1 MAQNNANSKKLSGVV
16 GIFDEP
22 RALIM
27 ATKKAR
33 EFGFKHFDA
42 FTPYPVHGL
51 EVAAGLKRSPIPY
64 VTFVFGLVGCVLAF
78 LYQYWT
84 SAIDWALNIGGKPY
98 NSWPAFVPIMF
109 EVTILLG
116 GLSTAAA
123 LFIFCGLPNLKKK
136 AFDLSITRDRFAL
149 MIETPNLATNLDVKD
164 NLKKTK
170 EFLQSVGA
178 KEVREVYEEGWGF
191 SL

>member
-1 MAQNNANSKKLSGVV
+1 MIQNNSNHKKLSGVV

-22 RALIM
+22 HALIM
-27 ATKKAR
+27 ATKKTR
-33 EFGFKHFDA
+33 EFGFKYFDA

-64 VTFVFGLVGCVLAF
+64 VTFVFGLAGCVLAF

-84 SAIDWALNIGGKPY
+84 SAIDWALNVGGKPY

-116 GLSTAAA
+116 GLSTVAA

-149 MIETPNLATNLDVKD
+149 MIEIQNLDEKD